1 MIQPATLGVDYRL
14 GIAGRSV
21 VVLPFGP
28 TFQRIN
34 FQFILFTDKIPEG
47 TEAFLASSAPGD
59 TAQLSDGTTLPVST
73 YLNPIDLFAES
84 FVIIRDDDREFLPSM
99 STA

>member
-47 TEAFLASSAPGD
+47 TEAFLASSAPAD
-59 TAQLSDGTTLPVST
+59 IAELPDGTTVPVST
-73 YLNPIDLFAES
+73 FLNPNNLSAES
-84 FVIIRDDDREFLPSM
+84 FVIIEDDDRESLYLG
-99 STA
+99 